1 MATNIDTL
9 NQLSSSQK
17 RHLLSQLIRDKS
29 ASQTSVKSH
38 VWGNKKF
45 LEDSEASGF
54 LYRGILVMDGMS
66 GSHIKRD
73 GRELINLSG
82 INFLGLQQEQHFI
95 DMFCENT
102 RQYGLATGGSRLTQG
117 VCRPHILLEQKMN
130 EIWQKEYTLTFGT
143 GALANIGFMN
153 AMTSSFGF
161 DETVTIDNH
170 DVVFVLDRDC
180 HWSLWNPL
188 SGLKFGSQVFA
199 FKHNDPSSL
208 EQVLKT
214 IQSPKIV
221 VVFETVYSSD
231 GSIAPVDQLLDICE
245 RYGALSYVDD
255 ANGFMIYG
263 NPNRP
268 FYKEYQTLKRAT
280 FIMVSFSKA
289 VGIEGGAISGPEEFV
304 KSFEILS
311 GTSLFTATMQPAT
324 AATNLEIINYL
335 ESHPEIMDNYL
346 KRCLQL
352 RENLIDLGFHLND
365 TPSYITSIIIGEDE
379 VAEQVRR
386 DLLEMGYCIPI
397 FRYPAVER
405 GKALIRLMINNKHTD
420 EDINLFVEALKK
432 TRDHYQF

>member
-1 MATNIDTL
+1 M
-9 NQLSSSQK
+9 
-17 RHLLSQLIRDKS
+17 
-29 ASQTSVKSH
+29 
-38 VWGNKKF
+38 
-45 LEDSEASGF
+45 
-54 LYRGILVMDGMS
+54 
-66 GSHIKRD
+66 
-73 GRELINLSG
+73 
-82 INFLGLQQEQHFI
+82 
-95 DMFCENT
+95 
-102 RQYGLATGGSRLTQG
+102 
-117 VCRPHILLEQKMN
+117 
-130 EIWQKEYTLTFGT
+130 
-143 GALANIGFMN
+143 
-153 AMTSSFGF
+153 
-161 DETVTIDNH
+161 
-170 DVVFVLDRDC
+170 
-180 HWSLWNPL
+180 
-188 SGLKFGSQVFA
+188 
-199 FKHNDPSSL
+199 
-208 EQVLKT
+208 
-214 IQSPKIV
+214 
-221 VVFETVYSSD
+221 VFETVYSSD

-379 VAEQVRR
+379 VDEQVRR

-432 TRDHYQF
+432 TREHYQF